1 MIISDL
7 KTKLDKEFGDI
18 YNIILINGPWG
29 IGKTFYIKDYLK
41 NEEYIYLSL
50 FGINRIEELKAG
62 LYYELDNKVSK
73 IKGAIESFSGN
84 NLGVSIISVP
94 IPNIKFDVDK
104 GIKKK
109 LNNKRITIIID
120 DLERKSDSINI
131 KELLGFIESL
141 SQHENLKIAV
151 IMNENEIDEKDKEV
165 YSIFKEKVIKKVY
178 NIDSFSENSIT
189 QIVENEG
196 KNVSNFVSS
205 TKLKDIVSNFTKKHK
220 IKNLRT
226 LQKALLF
233 CNSVLS
239 NIDTSSLDDVDLF
252 EVIIASLAV
261 VIEKNDNLYLN
272 EELKTK
278 YSDDSFEKTTND
290 VYKELN
296 YCILK
301 HYFEQGLFNSSKL
314 GLINPIINIF
324 DNIDETASYQKINDY
339 FVIKNN
345 VIQNKKDLF
354 FCSED
359 ELKERINDFVDN
371 NIKNIDKKKSLYIW
385 FKELNS
391 IYPWAERIKMDK
403 KFHKKDIENTMDFY
417 LSNISTNE
425 YLYNIIDRTLP
436 FSIESENMKK
446 YYNTLNKK
454 IVEHYYTK
462 LLNNIKYSVPVDNYD
477 VELLEK
483 LFSTINLT
491 QYVSDKQISEIIK
504 EIKEND
510 FFVPNLNDG
519 ITEEQWHWCHKIW
532 EKCSYINGNDKLKKA
547 LYETSTKLLS
557 GANTIGKYRLE
568 SLNTQYKIKNDNN
581 K

>member
-252 EVIIASLAV
+252 VKKQLTM
-261 VIEKNDNLYLN
+261 Y
-272 EELKTK
+272 
-278 YSDDSFEKTTND
+278 
-290 VYKELN
+290 
-296 YCILK
+296 
-301 HYFEQGLFNSSKL
+301 
-314 GLINPIINIF
+314 
-324 DNIDETASYQKINDY
+324 
-339 FVIKNN
+339 IKN
-345 VIQNKKDLF
+345 
-354 FCSED
+354 
-359 ELKERINDFVDN
+359 
-371 NIKNIDKKKSLYIW
+371 
-385 FKELNS
+385 
-391 IYPWAERIKMDK
+391 
-403 KFHKKDIENTMDFY
+403 
-417 LSNISTNE
+417 
-425 YLYNIIDRTLP
+425 
-436 FSIESENMKK
+436 
-446 YYNTLNKK
+446 
-454 IVEHYYTK
+454 
-462 LLNNIKYSVPVDNYD
+462 
-477 VELLEK
+477 
-483 LFSTINLT
+483 
-491 QYVSDKQISEIIK
+491 
-504 EIKEND
+504 
-510 FFVPNLNDG
+510 
-519 ITEEQWHWCHKIW
+519 
-532 EKCSYINGNDKLKKA
+532 
-547 LYETSTKLLS
+547 
-557 GANTIGKYRLE
+557 
-568 SLNTQYKIKNDNN
+568 
-581 K
+581 